1 MTTEDQMQ
9 RRMRVFLPA
18 ILTMFFGLMSL
29 SDSRAVAD
37 DCLASPNAVSPPGT
51 HWYYRVDRATHR
63 QCWYLGAEG
72 TKVRVQVRQASAPAR
87 PRSPKPSEPAVST
100 APAQVTSSDTA
111 PDEVLPTRN
120 PAEPASPA
128 KAVADDPGSAAFSK
142 RWEDAPKAAIPVDT
156 GANDM
161 RSSYAQEQSTPNSED
176 EMPLVWP
183 ILTPEELAAAD
194 QPTGSAFAHLAGV
207 FAAVMGMAALIG
219 ILLLGISTGRR
230 PRRSTVAHAASLHSS
245 ARSHRPASHEMSVGN
260 ESPLAPIAH
269 STSWSGSPED
279 EVEYAVPELLQQLRR
294 QAHRHYLD
302 DAMLAPAR

>member
-1 MTTEDQMQ
+1 M
-9 RRMRVFLPA
+9 
-18 ILTMFFGLMSL
+18 
-29 SDSRAVAD
+29 
-37 DCLASPNAVSPPGT
+37 
-51 HWYYRVDRATHR
+51 
-63 QCWYLGAEG
+63 
-72 TKVRVQVRQASAPAR
+72 RVQVRQANAPAR

>member
-1 MTTEDQMQ
+1 
-9 RRMRVFLPA
+9 
-18 ILTMFFGLMSL
+18 MFFGLMSL

-37 DCLASPNAVSPPGT
+37 DCLASPNAASPPGT

-72 TKVRVQVRQASAPAR
+72 TKVRVQVRQANAPVR
-87 PRSPKPSEPAVST
+87 PRAPKPSEPAVST

-111 PDEVLPTRN
+111 PDEVLPTRD

-128 KAVADDPGSAAFSK
+128 KAAAEDAGSAAFSG
-142 RWEDAPKAAIPVDT
+142 RWADAPKAAIPIDT
-156 GANDM
+156 ATSDM
-161 RSSYAQEQSTPNSED
+161 RSSYAQEQSTPSSED

-194 QPTGSAFAHLAGV
+194 QPTRSAFAHLAGL
-207 FAAVMGMAALIG
+207 FAAVMGLAALIG
-219 ILLLGISTGRR
+219 ILLLRISTGRR
-230 PRRSTVAHAASLHSS
+230 PGRSTVAHAASLHSS
-245 ARSHRPASHEMSVGN
+245 ARSHPPAAREISAEN
-260 ESPLAPIAH
+260 ESPLAPSAQGGG
-269 STSWSGSPED
+269 WSGAPED
-279 EVEYAVPELLQQLRR
+279 EVEYAVPELLAQLRR

>member
-1 MTTEDQMQ
+1 MTTEDQIQ
-9 RRMRVFLPA
+9 RRIRFFLPA

-87 PRSPKPSEPAVST
+87 PRSPKPSEPAVSA

-111 PDEVLPTRN
+111 PDEVLPTRD

-128 KAVADDPGSAAFSK
+128 KAAADEPGSAAFSK
-142 RWEDAPKAAIPVDT
+142 RSEDAPKAAIPVDT
-156 GANDM
+156 GANGM
-161 RSSYAQEQSTPNSED
+161 RSSYAQEQSTPSSED

-194 QPTGSAFAHLAGV
+194 QPTGSAFANLAGV

-219 ILLLGISTGRR
+219 ILLLRISTGRR
-230 PRRSTVAHAASLHSS
+230 PRRSTVAHAANPHSS
-245 ARSHRPASHEMSVGN
+245 ARSHRPASHEMSVEN
-260 ESPLAPIAH
+260 ESPLAPSAH
-269 STSWSGSPED
+269 SSWSGAPED